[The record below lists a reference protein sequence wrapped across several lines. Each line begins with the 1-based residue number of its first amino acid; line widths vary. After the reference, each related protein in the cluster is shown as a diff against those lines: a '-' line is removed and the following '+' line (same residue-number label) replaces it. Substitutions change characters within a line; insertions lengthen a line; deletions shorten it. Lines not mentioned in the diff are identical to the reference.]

1 MEKWRA
7 MLYVGNAEL
16 GEVDIKQGNFQR
28 DSLSA
33 VVFALALISLSL
45 ILRKATAQNAV
56 VSPNFMV
63 WKF

>member
-45 ILRKATAQNAV
+45 ILRKAKAV
-56 VSPNFMV
+56 HCAKCRSFT
-63 WKF
+63 

>member
-7 MLYVGNAEL
+7 MLYVGNSEL
-16 GEVDIKQGNFQR
+16 GEVDIKQGNFQG

-45 ILRKATAQNAV
+45 ILRKAKARKM
-56 VSPNFMV
+56 P
-63 WKF
+63 